1 LAQQFGKEQG
11 EIIMKDEQLD
21 QVVKIEP
28 VRKQLK
34 VGLSAERAFE
44 LFTAGI
50 GKWWPLATHS
60 VGHEQAETCF
70 FEGWVGGRIVE
81 VLRDGSQSEWGRV
94 VAWEPFHKIVFHWY
108 PGLEPDT
115 AQEVTVTFSE
125 IPGGSLVE
133 LVHVGWESLGD
144 EGLAKRNGYDS
155 GWDYVLAKYIVSANS

>member
-1 LAQQFGKEQG
+1 MSEEHLVQA
-11 EIIMKDEQLD
+11 
-21 QVVKIEP
+21 VRIEP

-34 VGLSAERAFE
+34 VSLPLEKAFE

-60 VGHEQAETCF
+60 VGEEQAETCF

-94 VAWEPFHKIVFHWY
+94 LVWEPFYKVSFHWY
-108 PGLEPDT
+108 PGRTPDT

-125 IPGGSLVE
+125 SSGGTLVE
-133 LVHVGWESLGD
+133 LVHTGWESLGTAAQARRD
-144 EGLAKRNGYDS
+144 GYET
-155 GWDYVLAKYIVSANS
+155 GWEFVLAKYIIEAASS